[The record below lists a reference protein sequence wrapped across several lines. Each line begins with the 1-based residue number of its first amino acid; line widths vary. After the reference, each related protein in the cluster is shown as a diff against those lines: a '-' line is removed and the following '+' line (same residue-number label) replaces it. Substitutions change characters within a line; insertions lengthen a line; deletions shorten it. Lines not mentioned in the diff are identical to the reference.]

1 MNTTI
6 KKTVAAALS
15 FAFITSS
22 VTMLSTSSAY
32 ASANADN
39 INVGPSVLTSSVYD
53 GTKVYYGNYNGSPV
67 IYNVLNADDSS
78 ALLNSETTLFDMAFS
93 SNNKNPEQPA
103 KNAWPGSD
111 IQKLLNG
118 DTFYLNTD
126 VFSPTEQSAIMSTEH
141 QAETYT
147 TVSSH
152 KDYAATDNIFLLSV
166 KEADTYYGSDDASKV
181 KTDENGDPT
190 AWWLRTS
197 PNSVTSGAMGRAIW
211 TDGSLTSRSLTTAN
225 TGVSPAFN
233 IDLSNVAF
241 VTSPS
246 ADKENFSAVTDD
258 SSTDTWELTFTA
270 SDSTM
275 DATASI
281 KDSKITVE
289 HKAAS
294 EVLENATQVSCA
306 IFDKNNNLLYYGA
319 INTDENA
326 TSSVFELPDGID
338 EKNISLYVFAEDV
351 NDGLGSDYISSLGD
365 PVTLDVISDN
375 ASDQAND
382 NSYIADTSDDSAV
395 NNNDGTIND
404 NTDSDD
410 TAKTSGDDPV
420 KTSDDFAMAVV
431 LSMLLIGGAGC
442 ALSLKKKSY
451 K

>member
-1 MNTTI
+1 M
-6 KKTVAAALS
+6 
-15 FAFITSS
+15 
-22 VTMLSTSSAY
+22 
-32 ASANADN
+32 
-39 INVGPSVLTSSVYD
+39 LTSSVYN

-93 SNNKNPEQPA
+93 SSNKNPEQPA
-103 KNAWPGSD
+103 KNAWPGSN

-166 KEADTYYGSDDASKV
+166 KEADTYYGNDDASKV
-181 KTDENGDPT
+181 KTDENGDPA

-197 PNSVTSGAMGRAIW
+197 PNSVASGAMGRAIW
-211 TDGSLTSRSLTTAN
+211 TDGTLSSRSLTTAD

-233 IDLSNVAF
+233 IDLANVAF

-270 SDSTM
+270 SDSAM
-275 DATASI
+275 DAAASI
-281 KDSKITVE
+281 KDNKITVE

-294 EVLENATQVSCA
+294 EVLENATQVSGA

-319 INTDENA
+319 INADENA

-338 EKNISLYVFAEDV
+338 AENISLYVFAEDV
-351 NDGLGSDYISSLGD
+351 NDGLGSDYISALGD
-365 PVTLDVISDN
+365 PVTLNVISDDT
-375 ASDQAND
+375 SDQD
-382 NSYIADTSDDSAV
+382 NNNSDIADTSDGSVAND
-395 NNNDGTIND
+395 NNGTVND
-404 NTDSDD
+404 NTDSND
-410 TAKTSGDDPV
+410 TTKINGGDPV
-420 KTSDDFAMAVV
+420 KTSDDFAMAVA

-442 ALSLKKKSY
+442 ALSLKKKSC